1 MPLPISFVPAATVI
15 YEALTTERTTSRALP
30 ADRLF
35 RRLAARRDDA
45 STAAQVIAGPLV
57 LVVLRDLQVAP
68 GPEMA
73 PSDRLRYTGLCEVT
87 RYYHAAND
95 LFSEE
100 MERARLRAAD
110 DLHLVRAALCWPGAL
125 ATTDG
130 TAEATGIDGGAL
142 MAVGHRST
150 GPSLGKGFLQWTDLY
165 PISISLSAP

>member
-1 MPLPISFVPAATVI
+1 MPLPMSFLPAVTVI
-15 YEALTTERTTSRALP
+15 YEALTTVRSTPRALP
-30 ADRLF
+30 PTRLF
-35 RRLAARRDDA
+35 RKLAARRDDVSVA
-45 STAAQVIAGPLV
+45 SQVIAGPLA
-57 LVVLRDLQVAP
+57 LVVLRDLQVAA
-68 GPEMA
+68 GPEIA
-73 PSDRLRYTGLCEVT
+73 PGDRLRYTGVCEIA

-130 TAEATGIDGGAL
+130 TDEATGIDGGAL
-142 MAVGHRST
+142 MSVGHRST